1 MNYRYQVALKQ
12 ELVDHLK
19 RTTGVE
25 NNKELLNE
33 ALLLLEW
40 AVEEAS
46 HGRSIGSIDEDKS
59 EYKEIVLPSL
69 RAARARSK
77 GGEKVPA

>member
-1 MNYRYQVALKQ
+1 MSYRYQVALKK

-19 RTTGVE
+19 ESTGVE

-40 AVEEAS
+40 AVEEAAQ
-46 HGRSIGSIDEDKS
+46 GRSIGSIDADKS
-59 EYKEIVLPSL
+59 EYKEVVLPSL
-69 RAARARSK
+69 RAAAK
-77 GGEKVPA
+77 KVYSGS